1 FFNQVI
7 AQDRIDRR
15 GTLKHSIH
23 STHPAKQLAREAR
36 LSEEMIVEKIQM
48 PSRQP
53 RDFCQRVIDKLRI
66 ESASALEERVFVTE
80 GAVVRAAARN
90 DDRVRNQVG
99 MSLNQIT
106 ANRRDSFQS
115 PHRRLVPTTRFP

>member
-1 FFNQVI
+1 
-7 AQDRIDRR
+7 
-15 GTLKHSIH
+15 
-23 STHPAKQLAREAR
+23 
-36 LSEEMIVEKIQM
+36 MIVEKIQM

-53 RDFCQRVIDKLRI
+53 RNFCQRVIDKLGI
-66 ESASALEERVFVTE
+66 KSASALEERVFVTE

-99 MSLNQIT
+99 MSLNQIA

-115 PHRRLVPTTRFP
+115 SHRGFVTSTRRSRCKVTQKLRKRVFARTEKNGVSVRRGFIRQ